1 LRTHGKSTSSNA
13 AGKRIWNNGL
23 DGNVQ
28 STSVALDVDDNS
40 SEDESP
46 QFVGVKT
53 RAAPTGKVV
62 DDDLVCKLGRVRR
75 RAGELAFSSESSPGT
90 AAKASE
96 VYKRIVAG
104 NDLITSI
111 CRDFPEKLSQEVVTM
126 SMTMVTPPE
135 TKKR

>member
-1 LRTHGKSTSSNA
+1 MRWRVGHAPSQSAATFLHNKVRRVAHSSRTTCINLCGETIGLRTHGKSTSLNA
-13 AGKRIWNNGL
+13 AGKQIWNNVL

-62 DDDLVCKLGRVRR
+62 DDDLVCKLGRV
-75 RAGELAFSSESSPGT
+75 
-90 AAKASE
+90 
-96 VYKRIVAG
+96 
-104 NDLITSI
+104 
-111 CRDFPEKLSQEVVTM
+111 
-126 SMTMVTPPE
+126 
-135 TKKR
+135 